1 MPSPT
6 SDLEFLAKLVHRGF
20 LDEAQGRA
28 LGAGLSAGRG
38 LDGLLAE
45 IPGWS
50 AERIARLRSTDAG
63 ENPAVPGFEL
73 ERLLG
78 VGGTARV
85 YLARHKK
92 TGRRVALKV
101 LEPRAAAQ
109 RATLEAFLAEA
120 RRLKELACP
129 GLVACNGVAQEGETY
144 LSVLE
149 WVDGETVFERLQRGQ
164 TLSESEALGV
174 ILSAAEVLEYLAEK
188 GLVHGDVKPAN
199 IMIDRQGRIKLID
212 LGFARPR
219 GAKASG
225 SADTVA
231 GTVSYLAPEQAQGGA
246 DADLRSDIYSLGVT
260 LFQCVVGR
268 LPFSGEDDRELLA
281 KAILESLRSPELKAL
296 KLSPHLQ
303 YFIEKMM
310 AKDPRDR
317 YQSFRELIEDVRAQV
332 AGREDLDLGALRERM
347 QRGDGNRRRRP

>member
-1 MPSPT
+1 MRSPST
-6 SDLEFLAKLVHRGF
+6 DLEFLAKLVLRGF
-20 LDEAQGRA
+20 LDEATGRD
-28 LGAGLSAGRG
+28 LGAGLAQGIG
-38 LDGLLAE
+38 LDALLE
-45 IPGWS
+45 RQLGWP
-50 AERIARLRSTDAG
+50 AERIARLRATDAG
-63 ENPAVPGFEL
+63 EQPVIQGFDL

-85 YLARHKK
+85 FLARHRKS
-92 TGRRVALKV
+92 GRRVALKV
-101 LEPRAAAQ
+101 LEPRAAGHKP
-109 RATLEAFLAEA
+109 TLEAFLAEA
-120 RRLKELACP
+120 RRLKELSCP

-149 WVDGETVFERLQRGQ
+149 WIDGETVFERLERGQ
-164 TLSESEALGV
+164 RLSEPEALGV
-174 ILSAAEVLEYLAEK
+174 ILAAAEVLEYLAEK

-219 GAKASG
+219 GQKGSG
-225 SADTVA
+225 AADTVS

-268 LPFSGEDDRELLA
+268 LPFSGQDDRELLA

-296 KLSPHLQ
+296 ELSPHLQ

-317 YQSFRELIEDVRAQV
+317 YQSFRELIDDVRAQV
-332 AGREDLDLGALRERM
+332 SGRDDLDLGALRERI
-347 QRGDGNRRRRP
+347 QRGDAGRRRRP